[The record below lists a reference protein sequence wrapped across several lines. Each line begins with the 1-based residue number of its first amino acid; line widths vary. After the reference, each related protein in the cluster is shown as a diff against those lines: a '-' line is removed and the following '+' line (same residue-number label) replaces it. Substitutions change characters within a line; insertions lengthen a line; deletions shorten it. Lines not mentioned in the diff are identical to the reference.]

1 MLFRSWLHGCTGEF
15 NAVLNWCGVLR
26 TAHGFFDSMPDL
38 ASEFL
43 SMAEAEQALA
53 AEEVTLE
60 HSLAMC
66 PVLLQNRQRFC
77 SKQHCRSACM
87 SLLSFPSFEERSE
100 LGFFWLVL
108 RLPALALPELPE
120 LLFLPLLFLF
130 LLAF

>member
-1 MLFRSWLHGCTGEF
+1 MWS
-15 NAVLNWCGVLR
+15 VR
-26 TAHGFFDSMPDL
+26 TAHRFFDSVPDL

-43 SMAEAEQALA
+43 FVVEAEWALV

-66 PVLLQNRQRFC
+66 PVLLQNRPRFC
-77 SKQHCRSACM
+77 LKWCCHSACM

-108 RLPALALPELPE
+108 LLPVLVLLELPE
-120 LLFLPLLFLF
+120 LLELLFLLLLFLF
-130 LLAF
+130 ISAF